1 VPEHLT
7 SDQELDRLRP
17 ILDIALDAVVLMRA
31 DGIVADWNAAA
42 VATFGWTREEAV
54 GCSMADL
61 IIPPRYRESHQAGL
75 ERFNRTAEARILDQR
90 IEIEAIDRAGREF
103 PVELAVTWTRVAE
116 ERIFVGFLRDISERR
131 RSQQLLHRQA
141 TEARLLFEV
150 TRFAA
155 DTESFEEA
163 LRECLKAICQLT
175 GWPAGHAYT
184 VRQGASA
191 ELVSTQV
198 WHEDVPGLARQIA
211 AATLETRFRP
221 GFGLPGTILQT
232 RQPAWVSDAEAD
244 SNFIRK
250 GSGFR
255 AAFGFPVTSEGR
267 IIAVLEFFSTERAEP
282 DAELLLIVRT
292 LGEQVGRVLER
303 KRTEEHQRLMTKELN
318 HRVRNNLSIIQSVA
332 HQTFGEAG
340 DRGALAAFESRIG
353 ALAAAHEV
361 LTRENWEAASLD
373 DLARQTIFACG
384 AAEDQ
389 VDLQG
394 PDVLLPPRLA
404 VSFTMAL
411 HELCTNAVKYGALS
425 VSDGCVRLTWELVN
439 IADGERLRLAW
450 REEGGP
456 PVKPPARRGFGSRM
470 IERALAR
477 ELGGEVTLTFAPAGL
492 ECLIDAPAP
501 APEEAAEES
510 RNGLESD

>member
-1 VPEHLT
+1 MLEQLT
-7 SDQELDRLRP
+7 SDQELDRLKP
-17 ILDIALDAVVLMRA
+17 ILDIALDAVVLMRD
-31 DGIVADWNAAA
+31 DGVVADWNSAA
-42 VATFGWTREEAV
+42 VATFGWTREEAI
-54 GCSMADL
+54 GRSMAEL
-61 IIPPRYRESHQAGL
+61 IIPARYREGHQVGL
-75 ERFNRTAEARILDQR
+75 ERFNRTQEPRILDQR
-90 IEIEAIDRAGREF
+90 IEIEAIDRTGREF
-103 PVELAVTWTRVAE
+103 PVELAVTCTQVAGD
-116 ERIFVGFLRDISERR
+116 RLFVGFLRDISERR
-131 RSQQLLHRQA
+131 RAQQLLQRQA
-141 TEARLLFEV
+141 VEARLVFEV

-163 LRECLKAICQLT
+163 LRECLKAICHLT
-175 GWPAGHAYT
+175 GWPVGHAYT

-198 WHEDVPGLARQIA
+198 WHEDVPGLAAQIA
-211 AATLETRFRP
+211 AATAETRFRP
-221 GFGLPGTILQT
+221 GVGLPGQILQT
-232 RQPAWVSDAEAD
+232 REPAWVADAEAD
-244 SNFIRK
+244 ASFVRK

-282 DAELLLIVRT
+282 DAELMLIVRT

-332 HQTFGEAG
+332 HQTFSGSASAA
-340 DRGALAAFESRIG
+340 ALAAFESRIG

-373 DLARQTIFACG
+373 DLARQTVFGCG
-384 AAEDQ
+384 AGADQ
-389 VDLQG
+389 VTCNG
-394 PDVLLPPRLA
+394 PAVWLPPRLA
-404 VSFTMAL
+404 VSFSMAL

-425 VSDGCVRLTWELVN
+425 VPTGCVRLSWELVHN
-439 IADGERLRLAW
+439 ADGERLRLAW

-456 PVKPPARRGFGSRM
+456 PVASPTRRGFGSRM

-477 ELGGEVTLTFAPAGL
+477 ELGGEVRLTFAPAGL

-501 APEEAAEES
+501 APEEAPPEGVDPPSA
-510 RNGLESD
+510 G